1 MQTQPTT
8 TTTTTSGIRDTSD
21 AIFHSL
27 LNALNNFISFLP
39 ALIGAAIILIAGWL
53 ISGVLANLIERAL
66 RAIGLENAV
75 ERSGIGD
82 FVRRSGTRMTI
93 SGVIAALVKYFIFLI
108 FVQAAAN
115 VLGIPQLT
123 EIINRIILFIPNVIV
138 AMAIIVVGSLIAR
151 FLSGLVRSSVSGL
164 GVGSPDLLATL
175 TQYIILGFAIIAAI
189 DQLGIAAGLV
199 NTLVYGLIGSVALA
213 IGLAFGLG
221 GRDVAAQITQNW
233 YQSSQTLANAAR
245 QRANLP
251 GRGGNLGQAT
261 SSSGITSDAQIVQP
275 PSNNPINKV

>member
-1 MQTQPTT
+1 MQTQPIQTQSAT
-8 TTTTTSGIRDTSD
+8 GIRDTSE
-21 AIFHSL
+21 AIFNSL

-39 ALIGAAIILIAGWL
+39 ALIGAAIILIVGWL

-66 RAIGLENAV
+66 KAVGLENAV
-75 ERSGIGD
+75 EHSGVGD
-82 FVRRSGTRMTI
+82 FVRRSGTKMSV

-151 FLSGLVRSSVSGL
+151 FLSGLIRSSVSGL
-164 GVGSPDLLATL
+164 GVGNPNLLATL
-175 TQYIILGFAIIAAI
+175 TQYIVLGFAVIAAI
-189 DQLGIAAGLV
+189 DQLGIAANLV
-199 NTLVYGLIGSVALA
+199 NALLVGLIGSVALA
-213 IGLAFGLG
+213 VGLAFGLG

-233 YQSSQTLANAAR
+233 YESSQTLATAAR

-251 GRGGNLGQAT
+251 GRGGEPQQP
-261 SSSGITSDAQIVQP
+261 SSAQIPVARTSP
-275 PSNNPINKV
+275 TIGSKGGV